1 MELEMEFPIFFFTK
15 GVVVIYSLQLVVQ
28 EKRNGKLYFSMELVF
43 DNSLSSVLRFDLISL
58 FL

>member
-1 MELEMEFPIFFFTK
+1 MEFPIFFFTK
-15 GVVVIYSLQLVVQ
+15 GVVYSLQVVVQ